1 METPNRPP
9 LRKLLRLSLRSS
21 LVLILA
27 IGAGLG
33 WIVRRAH
40 VQREAVAAIERGGG
54 KAWYDWEWTNDNPNP
69 TGKPRWPRWLVDR
82 LGVDYFGHV
91 AAVFANRVSDTELV
105 PIGDL
110 DGLECLILG
119 NSAVTDDGLAHL
131 DELRQLRILN
141 LQNTEVT
148 DAGLRHLKGLT
159 NLRVL
164 GLGGTRVSDAGIV
177 HLKGLTHL
185 TDLGLDGTR
194 VTETA
199 VRALQGSL
207 PKTKIRRQ

>member
-9 LRKLLRLSLRSS
+9 LRKLLRLSLRAV
-21 LVLILA
+21 LVLVLA

-40 VQREAVAAIERGGG
+40 VQREAVAAIERIGG
-54 KAWYDWEWTNDNPNP
+54 KAWYDWEWSNDNPNP
-69 TGKPRWPRWLVDR
+69 TGKPWWPRWLVDR

-91 AAVFANRVSDTELV
+91 AAVFARPASDAELA

-119 NSAVTDDGLAHL
+119 NSAVTDNRLAHL
-131 DELRQLRILN
+131 EGLTQLQILN
-141 LQNTEVT
+141 LQNTGVT

-164 GLGGTRVSDAGIV
+164 GLGGTSVSDAGIV

-185 TDLGLDGTR
+185 TDLGLEGTR
-194 VTETA
+194 ITETA

-207 PKTKIRRQ
+207 PKTKIRRR